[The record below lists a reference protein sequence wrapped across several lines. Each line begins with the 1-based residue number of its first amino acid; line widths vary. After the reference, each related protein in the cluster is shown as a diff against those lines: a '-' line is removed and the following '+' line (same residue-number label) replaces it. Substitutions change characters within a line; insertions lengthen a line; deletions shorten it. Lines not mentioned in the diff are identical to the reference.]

1 MLTLA
6 SPDPAAGSLVVG
18 AAGAAVDVS
27 RTGGHPSMLLPEIS
41 VTGHGA
47 GHHSSLSP
55 VASSTETIGSM
66 LPALVHRLPSRK

>member
-6 SPDPAAGSLVVG
+6 SPDPAAGP
-18 AAGAAVDVS
+18 GAAVTAADPS

-55 VASSTETIGSM
+55 VASSKETLGSV